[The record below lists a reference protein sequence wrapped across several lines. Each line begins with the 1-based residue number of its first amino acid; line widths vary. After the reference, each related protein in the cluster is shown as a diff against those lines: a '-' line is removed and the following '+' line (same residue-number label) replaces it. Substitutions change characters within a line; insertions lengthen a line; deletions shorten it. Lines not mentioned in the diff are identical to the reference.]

1 MDDMVKEVLLKM
13 VDADEKETNP
23 TMASGAM
30 MMCHGRQTAVDRARS
45 FLGLLGIYRSN
56 GPVAYDDV
64 VLAMIGMSKQV
75 FDNYNAAMKQIQRT
89 SDSEVN
95 RLVMPELDAGE
106 SRFIKTIVAEA
117 IGSQNV
123 QFDKSAVE
131 AVRTL
136 CDAYKRQHL
145 NLGAAMRPGKEL

>member
-13 VDADEKETNP
+13 VDADEKETHP
-23 TMASGAM
+23 TTASGM

-89 SDSEVN
+89 SDAEAN
-95 RLVMPELDAGE
+95 RLVMPGLDASE
-106 SRFIKTIVAEA
+106 SRFIKLLVAEA
-117 IGSQNV
+117 IGSDEV
-123 QFDKSAVE
+123 DFDKPASA
-131 AVRTL
+131 AVKTL
-136 CDAYKRQHL
+136 CDAVKRGRAPSNAL
-145 NLGAAMRPGKEL
+145 TVL